1 MRVIAMKSH
10 HDLPEPIRMRII
22 LEMIRLRDKH
32 IAEIRKLLD
41 SDLETAIQVE
51 SQLRYGLPPR

>member
-1 MRVIAMKSH
+1 MKSH

-51 SQLRYGLPPR
+51 GQLRYGLPPR